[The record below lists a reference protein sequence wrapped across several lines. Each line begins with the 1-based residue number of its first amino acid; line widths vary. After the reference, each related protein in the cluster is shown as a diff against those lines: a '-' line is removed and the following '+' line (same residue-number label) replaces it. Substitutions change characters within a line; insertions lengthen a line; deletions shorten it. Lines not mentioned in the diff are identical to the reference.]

1 MSVKFLTRSRELVH
15 NKLSSVISSSS
26 LIDEAMRYSV
36 LSNSK
41 AIRPGLV
48 MASGILN
55 DNLTKD
61 SLITLA
67 CSVELIHTYSLIH
80 DDLPSMDDDDMR
92 RGKDSSHI
100 RFGEANAILA
110 GDALHDLAFELIAN
124 DDDMSDAAKVDAVNI
139 LARASGSSGMVL
151 GQYLDIESEKLNSDL
166 DLDDI
171 EKIHSLKT
179 GKLIQASILMGQLES
194 SLDKKKQ
201 IMLSDFG
208 SKIGLAFQIFDDIL
222 DETGD
227 SSVLGKSIKSDIK
240 NHKQTYVKV
249 IGLEQSIFIADQLAA
264 ESIGILDSMGLG
276 ESISTL
282 KSLAEYMVNRN
293 R

>member
-55 DNLTKD
+55 DNLTED

-124 DDDMSDAAKVDAVNI
+124 DDDMNDAAKVDAVNI

-166 DLDDI
+166 DLDDM

-194 SLDKKKQ
+194 SLDNKKQ

-249 IGLEQSIFIADQLAA
+249 IGLEQSNFIADQLAA

>member
-1 MSVKFLTRSRELVH
+1 MPIKFLTRTRELIH
-15 NKLSSVISSSS
+15 NKLSSVITSSS

-36 LSNSK
+36 LSDSK
-41 AIRPGLV
+41 VIRPGLV

-55 DNLTKD
+55 NNLTED

-92 RGKDSSHI
+92 RGKDSSHV

-110 GDALHDLAFELIAN
+110 GDALHDLAFELIAS
-124 DDDMSDAAKVDAVNI
+124 DEDMNDAAKINAVNI
-139 LARASGSSGMVL
+139 LAKASGSKGMVL
-151 GQYLDIESEKLNSDL
+151 GQYLDIESEKLNSNLNL
-166 DLDDI
+166 DEI

-179 GKLIQASILMGQLES
+179 GRLIQASILMGQLES
-194 SLDKKKQ
+194 SLDIKKQ
-201 IMLSDFG
+201 EMLSEFG
-208 SKIGLAFQIFDDIL
+208 SKIGLAFQIYDDIL

-240 NHKQTYVKV
+240 NQKQTYVKV
-249 IGLEQSIFIADQLAA
+249 VGLDQSNYIANKLATQSID
-264 ESIGILDSMGLG
+264 ILDKMELG
-276 ESISTL
+276 DAINNL
-282 KSLAEYMVNRN
+282 KSLAEYMVNRKK
-293 R
+293 

>member
-1 MSVKFLTRSRELVH
+1 MPVKFLTRSRELVH
-15 NKLSSVISSSS
+15 NKLSTVISSSS

-55 DNLTKD
+55 DNLTED

-80 DDLPSMDDDDMR
+80 DDLPSMDDDDLR

-110 GDALHDLAFELIAN
+110 GDALHDLAFELIATDLN
-124 DDDMSDAAKVDAVNI
+124 MSDAAKVTAVNI
-139 LARASGSSGMVL
+139 LAKASGSSGMVL
-151 GQYLDIESEKLNSDL
+151 GQYLDIESEKLNSNL
-166 DLDDI
+166 ELKDI

-179 GKLIQASILMGQLES
+179 GKLIRASILMGQLES
-194 SLDKKKQ
+194 SLDDEKHS
-201 IMLSDFG
+201 MLSDFG

-227 SSVLGKSIKSDIK
+227 SSVLGKSAKSDIK

-249 IGLEQSIFIADQLAA
+249 VGLEQSNFIADQLAT

-276 ESISTL
+276 EPINTL

-293 R
+293 K

>member
-1 MSVKFLTRSRELVH
+1 
-15 NKLSSVISSSS
+15 
-26 LIDEAMRYSV
+26 
-36 LSNSK
+36 
-41 AIRPGLV
+41 
-48 MASGILN
+48 
-55 DNLTKD
+55 
-61 SLITLA
+61 
-67 CSVELIHTYSLIH
+67 
-80 DDLPSMDDDDMR
+80 
-92 RGKDSSHI
+92 
-100 RFGEANAILA
+100 
-110 GDALHDLAFELIAN
+110 
-124 DDDMSDAAKVDAVNI
+124 
-139 LARASGSSGMVL
+139 
-151 GQYLDIESEKLNSDL
+151 
-166 DLDDI
+166 
-171 EKIHSLKT
+171 
-179 GKLIQASILMGQLES
+179 MGQLES
-194 SLDKKKQ
+194 SLDNKKQ

-249 IGLEQSIFIADQLAA
+249 IGLEQSNFIADQLAA

>member
-55 DNLTKD
+55 DNLTED

-124 DDDMSDAAKVDAVNI
+124 DDDMSDAAKVNAVNI

-194 SLDKKKQ
+194 SLDNKKQ

-249 IGLEQSIFIADQLAA
+249 IGLEQSNFIADQLAA

-276 ESISTL
+276 ESINTL

>member
-1 MSVKFLTRSRELVH
+1 MPIKFLTRTRELIH
-15 NKLSSVISSSS
+15 HKLTSVITSSS

-36 LSNSK
+36 LSDSK
-41 AIRPGLV
+41 VIRPGLV

-55 DNLTKD
+55 NNLTED

-92 RGKDSSHI
+92 RGKDSSHV

-110 GDALHDLAFELIAN
+110 GDALHDLAFELIASDEDMN
-124 DDDMSDAAKVDAVNI
+124 DTAKINAVNI
-139 LARASGSSGMVL
+139 LAKASGSKGMVL
-151 GQYLDIESEKLNSDL
+151 GQYLDIESEKLNSNLNL
-166 DLDDI
+166 DEI

-179 GKLIQASILMGQLES
+179 GRLIQASILMGQLES
-194 SLDKKKQ
+194 SLDIKKQ
-201 IMLSDFG
+201 EMLSKFG
-208 SKIGLAFQIFDDIL
+208 SKIGLAFQIYDDIL

-240 NHKQTYVKV
+240 NQKQTYVKV
-249 IGLEQSIFIADQLAA
+249 VGLDQSNYIANKLATQSID
-264 ESIGILDSMGLG
+264 ILDKMELG
-276 ESISTL
+276 DAINNL
-282 KSLAEYMVNRN
+282 KSLAEYMVNRKK
-293 R
+293 

>member
-166 DLDDI
+166 DLDDM

-194 SLDKKKQ
+194 SLDNKKQ

-249 IGLEQSIFIADQLAA
+249 IGLERSNFIADQLAA

>member
-1 MSVKFLTRSRELVH
+1 MPVKFLTRSRELVH
-15 NKLSSVISSSS
+15 NKLSTVISSSS

-55 DNLTKD
+55 DNLTED

-80 DDLPSMDDDDMR
+80 DDLPSMDDDDLR

-110 GDALHDLAFELIAN
+110 GDALHDLAFELIATDLN
-124 DDDMSDAAKVDAVNI
+124 MSDAAKVTAVNI
-139 LARASGSSGMVL
+139 LAKASGSSGMVL
-151 GQYLDIESEKLNSDL
+151 GQYLDIESEKLNSNL
-166 DLDDI
+166 ELKDI

-179 GKLIQASILMGQLES
+179 GKLIRASILMGQLES
-194 SLDKKKQ
+194 SLDNQKQ
-201 IMLSDFG
+201 SMLSDFG

-227 SSVLGKSIKSDIK
+227 SSVLGKSAKSDIK

-249 IGLEQSIFIADQLAA
+249 IGLEQSNFIADQLAT
-264 ESIGILDSMGLG
+264 ESIGILDGMGLG
-276 ESISTL
+276 EPINTL

-293 R
+293 K

>member
-1 MSVKFLTRSRELVH
+1 MPIKFLTRTRELIH
-15 NKLSSVISSSS
+15 HKLSSVITSSS

-36 LSNSK
+36 LSDSK
-41 AIRPGLV
+41 VIRPGLV

-55 DNLTKD
+55 NNLTED

-92 RGKDSSHI
+92 RGKDSSHV

-110 GDALHDLAFELIAN
+110 GDALHDLAFELIAS
-124 DDDMSDAAKVDAVNI
+124 DEDMNDAAKINAVNI
-139 LARASGSSGMVL
+139 LAKASGSKGMVL
-151 GQYLDIESEKLNSDL
+151 GQYLDIESEKLNSNLNL
-166 DLDDI
+166 DEI

-179 GKLIQASILMGQLES
+179 GRLIQASIFMGQLES
-194 SLDKKKQ
+194 SLDIKKQ
-201 IMLSDFG
+201 EMLSEFG
-208 SKIGLAFQIFDDIL
+208 SKIGLAFQIYDDIL

-240 NHKQTYVKV
+240 NQKQTYVKV
-249 IGLEQSIFIADQLAA
+249 VGLDQSNYIANKLATQSID
-264 ESIGILDSMGLG
+264 ILDEMELG
-276 ESISTL
+276 DAINNL
-282 KSLAEYMVNRN
+282 KSLAEYMVNRKK
-293 R
+293 

>member
-1 MSVKFLTRSRELVH
+1 MPVKFLTRSRELVH
-15 NKLSSVISSSS
+15 NKLSTVISSSS

-55 DNLTKD
+55 DNLTED

-110 GDALHDLAFELIAN
+110 GDALHDLAFELIATDLN
-124 DDDMSDAAKVDAVNI
+124 MSDAAKVTSVNI
-139 LARASGSSGMVL
+139 LANASGS
-151 GQYLDIESEKLNSDL
+151 
-166 DLDDI
+166 
-171 EKIHSLKT
+171 
-179 GKLIQASILMGQLES
+179 
-194 SLDKKKQ
+194 
-201 IMLSDFG
+201 
-208 SKIGLAFQIFDDIL
+208 
-222 DETGD
+222 
-227 SSVLGKSIKSDIK
+227 
-240 NHKQTYVKV
+240 
-249 IGLEQSIFIADQLAA
+249 
-264 ESIGILDSMGLG
+264 
-276 ESISTL
+276 
-282 KSLAEYMVNRN
+282 
-293 R
+293 

>member
-1 MSVKFLTRSRELVH
+1 MPVKFLTRSRELVH
-15 NKLSSVISSSS
+15 NKLSTVISSSS

-55 DNLTKD
+55 DNLTED

-80 DDLPSMDDDDMR
+80 DDLPSMDDDDLR

-110 GDALHDLAFELIAN
+110 GDALHDLAFELIATDLN
-124 DDDMSDAAKVDAVNI
+124 MSDAAKVTAVNI

-151 GQYLDIESEKLNSDL
+151 GQYLDIESEKLNSNL
-166 DLDDI
+166 ELKDI

-179 GKLIQASILMGQLES
+179 GKLIRASILMGQLES
-194 SLDKKKQ
+194 SLDNQKQ
-201 IMLSDFG
+201 SMLSDFG

-227 SSVLGKSIKSDIK
+227 SSVLGKSAKSDIK

-249 IGLEQSIFIADQLAA
+249 IGLEQSNFIADQLAT
-264 ESIGILDSMGLG
+264 ESIGILDGMGLG
-276 ESISTL
+276 EPINTL

-293 R
+293 K

>member
-124 DDDMSDAAKVDAVNI
+124 DEDMSDAAKVDAVNI

-151 GQYLDIESEKLNSDL
+151 GQYLDIESEKLNFDL
-166 DLDDI
+166 ELKDI

-179 GKLIQASILMGQLES
+179 GKLIQASILMSQLES
-194 SLDKKKQ
+194 SLDNKKQ

-240 NHKQTYVKV
+240 NNKQTYVKV
-249 IGLEQSIFIADQLAA
+249 IGLEQSNFIADQLAA

>member
-1 MSVKFLTRSRELVH
+1 MPVKFLTRSRELVH
-15 NKLSSVISSSS
+15 NKLSTVISSSS

-55 DNLTKD
+55 DNLTED

-80 DDLPSMDDDDMR
+80 DDLPSMDDDDLR

-110 GDALHDLAFELIAN
+110 GDALHDLAFELIATDLN
-124 DDDMSDAAKVDAVNI
+124 MSDAAKVTAVNI
-139 LARASGSSGMVL
+139 LAKASGSSGMVL
-151 GQYLDIESEKLNSDL
+151 GQYLDIESEKLNSNL
-166 DLDDI
+166 ELKDI

-179 GKLIQASILMGQLES
+179 GKLIRASILMGQLES
-194 SLDKKKQ
+194 SLDNEKQ
-201 IMLSDFG
+201 SMLSDFG

-222 DETGD
+222 DVTGD
-227 SSVLGKSIKSDIK
+227 SSVLGKSAKSDIK

-249 IGLEQSIFIADQLAA
+249 IGLEESNFIADKLAT

-276 ESISTL
+276 EPINTL

-293 R
+293 K

>member
-1 MSVKFLTRSRELVH
+1 MPVKFLTRSRELVH
-15 NKLSSVISSSS
+15 NKLSTVISSSS

-55 DNLTKD
+55 DNLTED

-80 DDLPSMDDDDMR
+80 DDLPSMDDDDLR

-110 GDALHDLAFELIAN
+110 GDALHDLAFELIATDLN
-124 DDDMSDAAKVDAVNI
+124 MSDAAKVTAVNI
-139 LARASGSSGMVL
+139 LAKASGSSGMVL
-151 GQYLDIESEKLNSDL
+151 GQYLDIESEKLNSNL
-166 DLDDI
+166 ELKDI

-194 SLDKKKQ
+194 SLDIEKQ
-201 IMLSDFG
+201 SMLSDFG

-227 SSVLGKSIKSDIK
+227 SSVLGKSAKSDIK

-249 IGLEQSIFIADQLAA
+249 IGLEQSNFIADQLAT

-276 ESISTL
+276 EPINTL

-293 R
+293 K

>member
-55 DNLTKD
+55 DNLTEE

-124 DDDMSDAAKVDAVNI
+124 DDDMSDAAKVNAVNI

-166 DLDDI
+166 DLDDM

-194 SLDKKKQ
+194 SLDNKKQ

-249 IGLEQSIFIADQLAA
+249 IGLEQSNFIADQLAA

>member
-1 MSVKFLTRSRELVH
+1 MPIKFLTRTRELIH
-15 NKLSSVISSSS
+15 HKLSSVITSSS

-36 LSNSK
+36 LSDSK
-41 AIRPGLV
+41 VIRPGLV

-55 DNLTKD
+55 NNLTED

-92 RGKDSSHI
+92 RGKDSSHV

-110 GDALHDLAFELIAN
+110 GDALHDLAFELIAS
-124 DDDMSDAAKVDAVNI
+124 DEDMNDAAKINAVNI
-139 LARASGSSGMVL
+139 LAKASGSKGMVL
-151 GQYLDIESEKLNSDL
+151 GQYLDIESEKLNSNLKL
-166 DLDDI
+166 DEI

-179 GKLIQASILMGQLES
+179 GRLIQASILMGQLES
-194 SLDKKKQ
+194 SLDIKKQ
-201 IMLSDFG
+201 EMLSEFG
-208 SKIGLAFQIFDDIL
+208 SKIGLAFQIYDDIL

-240 NHKQTYVKV
+240 NQKQTYVKV
-249 IGLEQSIFIADQLAA
+249 VGLDQSNYIANKLATQSID
-264 ESIGILDSMGLG
+264 ILDKMELG
-276 ESISTL
+276 DAINNL
-282 KSLAEYMVNRN
+282 KSLAEYMVNRKK
-293 R
+293 

>member
-55 DNLTKD
+55 DNLTED

-100 RFGEANAILA
+100 RFGEANAILT

-124 DDDMSDAAKVDAVNI
+124 DDDMSDAAKVNAVNI

-179 GKLIQASILMGQLES
+179 GKLIQASILMSQLES
-194 SLDKKKQ
+194 SLDNKKQ

-249 IGLEQSIFIADQLAA
+249 IGLEQSNFIADQLAA

>member
-1 MSVKFLTRSRELVH
+1 MPIKFLTRTRELIH
-15 NKLSSVISSSS
+15 HKLTSVITSSS

-36 LSNSK
+36 LSDSK
-41 AIRPGLV
+41 VIRPSLV

-55 DNLTKD
+55 NNLTED

-92 RGKDSSHI
+92 RGKDSSHV

-110 GDALHDLAFELIAN
+110 GDALHDLAFELIAS
-124 DDDMSDAAKVDAVNI
+124 DEDMNDAAKINAVNI
-139 LARASGSSGMVL
+139 LAKASGSKGMVL
-151 GQYLDIESEKLNSDL
+151 GQYLDIESEKLNSNL
-166 DLDDI
+166 NLNEI

-179 GKLIQASILMGQLES
+179 GRLIQASILMGQLES
-194 SLDKKKQ
+194 SLDIKKQ
-201 IMLSDFG
+201 EMLSEFG
-208 SKIGLAFQIFDDIL
+208 SKIGLAFQIYDDIL

-240 NHKQTYVKV
+240 NQKQTYVKV
-249 IGLEQSIFIADQLAA
+249 VGLDQSNYIANKLATQSID
-264 ESIGILDSMGLG
+264 ILDKMELG
-276 ESISTL
+276 EAINNL
-282 KSLAEYMVNRN
+282 KSLAEYMVNRKK
-293 R
+293 

>member
-1 MSVKFLTRSRELVH
+1 MPIKFLTRTRELIH
-15 NKLSSVISSSS
+15 HKLTSVITSSS

-36 LSNSK
+36 LSDSK
-41 AIRPGLV
+41 VIRPGLV

-55 DNLTKD
+55 NNLTED

-92 RGKDSSHI
+92 RGKDSSHV

-110 GDALHDLAFELIAN
+110 GDALHDLAFELIAS
-124 DDDMSDAAKVDAVNI
+124 DEDMNDAAKINAVNI
-139 LARASGSSGMVL
+139 LAKASGSKGMVL
-151 GQYLDIESEKLNSDL
+151 GQYLDIESEKLNSNLKL
-166 DLDDI
+166 DEI

-194 SLDKKKQ
+194 SLDIKKQ
-201 IMLSDFG
+201 EMLSEFG
-208 SKIGLAFQIFDDIL
+208 SKIGLAFQIYDDIL

-240 NHKQTYVKV
+240 NQKQTYVKV
-249 IGLEQSIFIADQLAA
+249 VGLDQSNYIANKLATQSID
-264 ESIGILDSMGLG
+264 ILDKMELG
-276 ESISTL
+276 EAINNL
-282 KSLAEYMVNRN
+282 KSLAEYMVNRKK
-293 R
+293 

>member
-1 MSVKFLTRSRELVH
+1 MPIKFLTRTRELIH
-15 NKLSSVISSSS
+15 HKLTSVITSSS

-36 LSNSK
+36 LSDSK
-41 AIRPGLV
+41 VIRPGLV

-55 DNLTKD
+55 NNLTED

-92 RGKDSSHI
+92 RGKDSSHV

-110 GDALHDLAFELIAN
+110 GDALHDLAFELIASDEDMN
-124 DDDMSDAAKVDAVNI
+124 DTAKINAVNI
-139 LARASGSSGMVL
+139 LAKASGSKGMVL
-151 GQYLDIESEKLNSDL
+151 GQYLDIESEKLNSNLNL
-166 DLDDI
+166 DEI

-179 GKLIQASILMGQLES
+179 GRLIQASILMGQLES
-194 SLDKKKQ
+194 SLDIKKQ
-201 IMLSDFG
+201 EMLSEFG
-208 SKIGLAFQIFDDIL
+208 SKIGLAFQIYDDNL

-240 NHKQTYVKV
+240 NQKQTYVKV
-249 IGLEQSIFIADQLAA
+249 IGLDQSNYIANKLATQSID
-264 ESIGILDSMGLG
+264 ILDKMELG
-276 ESISTL
+276 DAINNL
-282 KSLAEYMVNRN
+282 KSLAEYMVNRKK
-293 R
+293 

>member
-1 MSVKFLTRSRELVH
+1 MPVKFLTRSRELVH
-15 NKLSSVISSSS
+15 NKLSTVISSSS

-55 DNLTKD
+55 DNLTED

-80 DDLPSMDDDDMR
+80 DDLPCMDDDDLR

-110 GDALHDLAFELIAN
+110 GDALHDLAFELIATDLN
-124 DDDMSDAAKVDAVNI
+124 MSDAAKVTAVNI
-139 LARASGSSGMVL
+139 LAKASGSSGMVL
-151 GQYLDIESEKLNSDL
+151 GQYLDIESEKLNSNL
-166 DLDDI
+166 ELKDI

-179 GKLIQASILMGQLES
+179 GKLIRASILMGQLES
-194 SLDKKKQ
+194 SLDNEKQ
-201 IMLSDFG
+201 SMLSDFG

-227 SSVLGKSIKSDIK
+227 SSVLGKSAKSDIK

-249 IGLEQSIFIADQLAA
+249 IGLEESNFIADQLAT

-276 ESISTL
+276 EPINTL

-293 R
+293 K